1 MPYKVLLNL
10 QLFAE
15 DGGTSMA
22 GTGGLATSTT
32 ENSGSDGVAT
42 GGTGEQVVTAQQDGQ
57 PQEETF
63 ESLIAGKYKKDY
75 EKSLKS
81 AMQKRFKNQRDLQGQ
96 IDRIDPIVRTMA
108 QRYNIKPAADGSIS
122 IDDLHNAIMNDNAA
136 YEQEAFQR
144 GMNVEDLKALKRL
157 EAENATLRAQNARTA
172 EQREWDALMQQ
183 GEQVRQMYPD
193 FDLDAEMQNPQ
204 FGRLLATM
212 QKSGFPNA
220 VRTAYEAVHREE
232 IMGGA
237 MRYAVAQTEQKI
249 SKSIQS
255 GMRRPAE
262 NGTTQQAAASVG
274 TTDPSKLTRAQIE
287 DIKKRAERGEKIT
300 F

>member
-1 MPYKVLLNL
+1 MPYKLLLNL

-15 DGGTSMA
+15 EGGVDMA
-22 GTGGLATSTT
+22 GTGELATSTT
-32 ENSGSDGVAT
+32 ENPVSDGVAT
-42 GGTGEQVVTAQQDGQ
+42 EGTGEQIVTATEVDQQ
-57 PQEETF
+57 QEETF

-81 AMQKRFKNQRDLQGQ
+81 AMQKRFRNQKDLQGK
-96 IDRIDPIVRTMA
+96 IDRIDPIVRIMA
-108 QRYNIKPAADGSIS
+108 ERYNIKPAADGSIS
-122 IDDLHNAIMNDNAA
+122 IDDLHNAVMNDNAA

-144 GMNVEDLKALKRL
+144 GMSVEDLKQIKKL
-157 EAENATLRAQNARTA
+157 EAENASLRMQNARTA
-172 EQREWDALMQQ
+172 EQKEWDALVQQ
-183 GEQVRQMYPD
+183 GEQVRQTYPD
-193 FDLDAEMQNPQ
+193 FDLDLEMQNPQ

-212 QKSGFPNA
+212 QKSGFPDA

-232 IMGGA
+232 IMSGA
-237 MRYAVAQTEQKI
+237 MRYAVKQTEQKI
-249 SKSIQS
+249 SNSIQS

-262 NGTTQQAAASVG
+262 NGTKQQAAASVG
-274 TTDPSKLTRAQIE
+274 TVDPSRLTKAQIE

>member
-1 MPYKVLLNL
+1 MPKFLLNL

-15 DGGTSMA
+15 EGGVDMA
-22 GTGGLATSTT
+22 GTGELATSTT
-32 ENSGSDGVAT
+32 ENPVSDGVAT
-42 GGTGEQVVTAQQDGQ
+42 EGTGEQIVTATEVDQQ
-57 PQEETF
+57 QEETF

-81 AMQKRFKNQRDLQGQ
+81 AMQKRFRNQKDLQGK
-96 IDRIDPIVRTMA
+96 IDRIDPIVRIMA
-108 QRYNIKPAADGSIS
+108 ERYNIKPAADGSIS
-122 IDDLHNAIMNDNAA
+122 IDDLHNAVMNDNAA

-144 GMNVEDLKALKRL
+144 GMSVEDLKQIKKL
-157 EAENATLRAQNARTA
+157 EAENASLRMQNARTA
-172 EQREWDALMQQ
+172 EQKEWDALVQQ
-183 GEQVRQMYPD
+183 GEQVRQTYPD
-193 FDLDAEMQNPQ
+193 FDLDLEMQNPQ

-212 QKSGFPNA
+212 QKSGFPDA

-232 IMGGA
+232 IMSGA
-237 MRYAVAQTEQKI
+237 MRYAVKQTEQKI
-249 SKSIQS
+249 SNSIQS

-262 NGTTQQAAASVG
+262 NGTKQQAAASVG
-274 TTDPSKLTRAQIE
+274 TVDPSRLTKAQIE

>member
-22 GTGGLATSTT
+22 GTGELATSTT

-96 IDRIDPIVRTMA
+96 IDRIDPIIRTMA

>member
-1 MPYKVLLNL
+1 MPNKLLNL

-15 DGGTSMA
+15 DGGVDMA
-22 GTGGLATSTT
+22 GSGELANPTT
-32 ENSGSDGVAT
+32 ENSVSDGVAT
-42 GGTGEQVVTAQQDGQ
+42 EGTGEQVVTVENNQT
-57 PQEETF
+57 ETF

-81 AMQKRFKNQRDLQGQ
+81 AMQKRFKNQKDLQGK
-96 IDRIDPIVRTMA
+96 IDRIDPIVRMMA
-108 QRYNIKPAADGSIS
+108 QRYNIQPGADGSIS
-122 IDDLHNAIMNDNAA
+122 IDDLQNAITNDNSM

-144 GMNVEDLKALKRL
+144 GMSVEDLKQIKKL
-157 EAENATLRAQNARTA
+157 EMENAHLKAMNARTA
-172 EQREWDALMQQ
+172 EQREWDALVAQAD
-183 GEQVRQMYPD
+183 EVRQTYPE
-193 FDLDAEMQNPQ
+193 FDMDAEMQNPQ

-237 MRYAVAQTEQKI
+237 MKYAVEQTERKI
-249 SKSIQS
+249 SNSIQS
-255 GMRRPAE
+255 GMRRPSE
-262 NGTTQQAAASVG
+262 NGITQQSAANVG
-274 TTDPSKLTRAQIE
+274 TVDPSKLTKNQIE
-287 DIKKRAERGEKIT
+287 ELKKRAERGERIT

>member
-1 MPYKVLLNL
+1 MPYKLLLNL

-15 DGGTSMA
+15 DGGTDAAVSGEFA
-22 GTGGLATSTT
+22 ASAT
-32 ENSGSDGVAT
+32 ENPVSDGVAT
-42 GGTGEQVVTAQQDGQ
+42 GGEGEQVVTAPDGSQ

-81 AMQKRFKNQRDLQGQ
+81 AMQKRFRNQKDLQGK

-108 QRYNIKPAADGSIS
+108 ERYNIKPAADGSIS
-122 IDDLHNAIMNDNAA
+122 IDDLHNAILNDNSA

-144 GMNVEDLKALKRL
+144 GMSVEDLKQFKKL
-157 EAENATLRAQNARTA
+157 EAENASLRMQNARTE

-183 GEQVRQMYPD
+183 GEQVKQMYPD
-193 FDLDAEMQNPQ
+193 FDLDTEMQNPQ

-212 QKSGFPNA
+212 QKSGFPDA

-237 MRYAVAQTEQKI
+237 MRYAVQQTEQKI
-249 SKSIQS
+249 SNSIQS

-274 TTDPSKLTRAQIE
+274 TVDPSKLTRAQID

>member
-1 MPYKVLLNL
+1 MPYKLLLNL

-15 DGGTSMA
+15 DGATDMA
-22 GTGGLATSTT
+22 GTGELATSTT
-32 ENSGSDGVAT
+32 ENPGSDGVAT
-42 GGTGEQVVTAQQDGQ
+42 EGTGEQIVTATEGDQQ
-57 PQEETF
+57 QEETF

-81 AMQKRFKNQRDLQGQ
+81 AMQKRFRNQKDLQGK
-96 IDRIDPIVRTMA
+96 IDRIDPIVRIMA
-108 QRYNIKPAADGSIS
+108 ERYNIKPAADGSIS
-122 IDDLHNAIMNDNAA
+122 IDDLHNAVMNDNAA

-144 GMNVEDLKALKRL
+144 GMSVEDLKQLKKL
-157 EAENATLRAQNARTA
+157 EAENASLRMQNARTA
-172 EQREWDALMQQ
+172 EQKEWDALVQQ
-183 GEQVRQMYPD
+183 GEQVRQMYPE
-193 FDLDAEMQNPQ
+193 FDLDTEMQNPQ

-212 QKSGFPNA
+212 QKSGFPDA

-237 MRYAVAQTEQKI
+237 MRYAVKQTEQKI
-249 SKSIQS
+249 SNSIQS

-262 NGTTQQAAASVG
+262 NGTKQQAAASVG
-274 TTDPSKLTRAQIE
+274 TVDPSRLTKAQIE

>member
-1 MPYKVLLNL
+1 MPYKILLNL

-15 DGGTSMA
+15 DGGADMA
-22 GTGGLATSTT
+22 ATGEIANPTT
-32 ENSGSDGVAT
+32 ENSVTDGVAT
-42 GGTGEQVVTAQQDGQ
+42 EGAEEQLVTADGVE
-57 PQEETF
+57 PTEETF

-75 EKSLKS
+75 EKSLKN
-81 AMQKRFKNQRDLQGQ
+81 AMSKRFRNQKDLQGK
-96 IDRIDPIVRTMA
+96 IDRIDPIVRTIA
-108 QRYNIKPAADGSIS
+108 ERYNIKAAADGSIN

-144 GMNVEDLKALKRL
+144 GMSVEDLKQIKKL
-157 EAENATLRAQNARTA
+157 EAENATLRMQNARTA
-172 EQREWDALMQQ
+172 EQREWDALVQQ
-183 GEQVRQMYPD
+183 GEQVRQMYPE
-193 FDLDAEMQNPQ
+193 FDLDLEMQNPQ

-212 QKSGFPNA
+212 QKSGFPDA

-237 MRYAVAQTEQKI
+237 MRYAVKQTEQKI
-249 SKSIQS
+249 SNSIQS
-255 GMRRPAE
+255 GMRRPSE
-262 NGTTQQAAASVG
+262 NGTTKQAAASVG
-274 TTDPSKLTRAQIE
+274 TVDPSRLTKAQIE